1 MGEWFSNLFSGIGS
15 GIGDA
20 AGAIGTVGKGLLGGT
35 PATGQNQYMSQGK
48 DGAWANSTMDSPGS
62 VQMLKGGNLTAE
74 SKVLGSKQI
83 NNLMDNK
90 TDGKDFDLGSMSNNA
105 AKLGNMYTTW
115 QDQKMKK
122 EYFEEWKKNNAYMK
136 AEAEPQKKGRQGLA
150 AELSE

>member
-1 MGEWFSNLFSGIGS
+1 MGDNVGGS
-15 GIGDA
+15 SWGGLGDFFGGLV
-20 AGAIGTVGKGLLGGT
+20 GAT
-35 PATGQNQYMSQGK
+35 PATGQDQYMTMGK

-136 AEAEPQKKGRQGLA
+136 KEAEAQKKGRQGLA
-150 AELSE
+150 AELAG